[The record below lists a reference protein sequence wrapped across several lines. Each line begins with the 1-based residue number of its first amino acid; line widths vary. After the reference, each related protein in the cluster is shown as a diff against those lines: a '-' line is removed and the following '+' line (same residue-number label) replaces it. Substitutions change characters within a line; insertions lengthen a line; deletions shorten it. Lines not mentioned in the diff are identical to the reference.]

1 MPAEIPLYVARQ
13 EDNPLLQRFS
23 DAVRQNIDE
32 LNAGENPAVRQSS
45 LNDLSSRV
53 DRLNRQ
59 TRETMQAVVGGS
71 AFSGLE
77 PHEISGTDAVA
88 AKVGRMYLK
97 QDQDIQE
104 LDLPDPTLG
113 SRIVCIQNSTP
124 NRLRINVNFATW
136 NPASPGSSYS
146 ASGTI
151 ILGSSHAALEF
162 YGLGTMWA
170 AWLLHGTL
178 V

>member
-71 AFSGLE
+71 VFSGLE

-97 QDQDIQE
+97 QDADIQE

-113 SRIVCIQNSTP
+113 SRIVCIQNGTA
-124 NRLRINVNFATW
+124 NQLKINVNFVTW
-136 NPASPGSSYS
+136 NPNNPASTYS
-146 ASGTI
+146 ASDTI
-151 ILGSSHAALEF
+151 TMNSRRSALEF

-170 AWLLHGTL
+170 AWLLYGT
-178 V
+178 VF